1 LERARKGDVIRLQAG
16 VYDVGSL
23 VIPDGVSL
31 IGAGAVNTVLR
42 ITCPQPMGAGLELQG
57 ESLVEDMTII
67 SAPKQR
73 GYMVRAAGQ
82 TARPTVR
89 RCILLPGDNEFCAFV
104 AWQKAAPTLTHCII
118 VSPVGEYGVFARDQA
133 APVIEY
139 CTIISR
145 GFGIGMMDGS
155 TPTIRR
161 CIVAGQCP
169 GVLIAADSAPAVTDC
184 VLWCRGQSATYPF
197 PITRWTTAKDP
208 DARDGLKTTVDP
220 VKEITCQRDILVQDP
235 KLRMGSGLAGYLAP
249 AETGDAAGY
258 GAYADSPAWPKPAA
272 SAPQVK
278 LPDLAGCLAPA
289 TRPAAR

>member
-1 LERARKGDVIRLQAG
+1 
-16 VYDVGSL
+16 
-23 VIPDGVSL
+23 
-31 IGAGAVNTVLR
+31 
-42 ITCPQPMGAGLELQG
+42 
-57 ESLVEDMTII
+57 
-67 SAPKQR
+67 
-73 GYMVRAAGQ
+73 MVRAAGQ

-104 AWQKAAPTLTHCII
+104 AWQKAAPTLSHCLLI
-118 VSPVGEYGVFARDQA
+118 SPVGEYGVFARDQA

-184 VLWCRGQSATYPF
+184 VLWCRGGAANFPF
-197 PITRWTTAKDP
+197 PITRRTTAKDP
-208 DARDGLKTTVDP
+208 GAEDGLKTAVDP
-220 VKEITCQRDILVQDP
+220 VKEITCRRDILVQDP
-235 KLRMGSGLAGYLAP
+235 KLRLGKSLANYLAP
-249 AETGDAAGY
+249 DGNSDAAGY

-272 SAPQVK
+272 NAPQVK
-278 LPDLAGCLAPA
+278 LPDLAGYLAPA
-289 TRPAAR
+289 TRPAQR